1 MTSKRSRPRVK
12 RRKPRPRLRLRLR
25 LSTAIRRRSTVVPDR
40 RLLVWVRA
48 LRRRRMRMRMRV
60 RVRVLCV
67 VPVRR
72 AGRRHLDGERHRY
85 TRVVGLV
92 DAFAGWTWTRGVLE
106 ERRVRKTKPVRHST
120 EKQKE
125 KEKITHVCRV

>member
-1 MTSKRSRPRVK
+1 
-12 RRKPRPRLRLRLR
+12 
-25 LSTAIRRRSTVVPDR
+25 
-40 RLLVWVRA
+40 
-48 LRRRRMRMRMRV
+48 MRMRV
-60 RVRVLCV
+60 PVLCV
-67 VPVRR
+67 VPVRVRR

-85 TRVVGLV
+85 TRVIGLV

-125 KEKITHVCRV
+125 KEKDNARLSSLILYRRRARSEKVVSKKLSSQGT